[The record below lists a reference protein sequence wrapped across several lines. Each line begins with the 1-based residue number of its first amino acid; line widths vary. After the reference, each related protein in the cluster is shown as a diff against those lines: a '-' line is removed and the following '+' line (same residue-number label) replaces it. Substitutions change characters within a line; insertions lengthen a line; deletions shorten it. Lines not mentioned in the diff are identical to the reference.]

1 MLHTGGLYP
10 HAPLRP
16 LRLSEAIERL
26 MNEPSQYVQA
36 PLADVQPYRP
46 HLSQRGSQF
55 SDVSSPMVSISS
67 TNRTPQETTPPTA
80 RRSSSASMLLRADS
94 DSTVMPRTCTRV
106 SSNGFSRDEA
116 HTAGAL
122 SAPVALMTA
131 PFSSPDW
138 EDNGLRR
145 RSLSENWETG
155 HASTGHRQ
163 SELGNALMEPV
174 QVGMNDPFSATFAR
188 AIQETG
194 SASGS

>member
-1 MLHTGGLYP
+1 
-10 HAPLRP
+10 
-16 LRLSEAIERL
+16 

-46 HLSQRGSQF
+46 HLTQRGSQF
-55 SDVSSPMVSISS
+55 SNVSSAVVSTSS
-67 TNRTPQETTPPTA
+67 ANHTPQDTTPPTA

-106 SSNGFSRDEA
+106 SSSGFSRDEA
-116 HTAGAL
+116 HAVSAL

-131 PFSSPDW
+131 PFSSPEW
-138 EDNGLRR
+138 EENGLRR
-145 RSLSENWETG
+145 RSLSENWET
-155 HASTGHRQ
+155 ATGHRQ

>member
-1 MLHTGGLYP
+1 
-10 HAPLRP
+10 
-16 LRLSEAIERL
+16 

-46 HLSQRGSQF
+46 RLTHSQRGSQF
-55 SDVSSPMVSISS
+55 GSDMPSPMVSISS
-67 TNRTPQETTPPTA
+67 ANRTPQDTTPPTA

-116 HTAGAL
+116 HATGAL

-188 AIQETG
+188 AIKESG
-194 SASGS
+194 SASES